1 MGKKDRHIRKKL
13 RKQKAKRPVRP
24 VALAYRGNKYR
35 TDELA
40 PTIFRTETAIYES
53 FVLTHRELTDHNVRS
68 ALKTLI
74 LQIRQGTLPS
84 PEEIGIDDGECGGET
99 IEDLVIWNIRRNWQD
114 LFQIEPYPGRSNLV
128 GVLRTIL
135 GSIECWGSI
144 APESRGY
151 LRYIGGF
158 LKKVGVSVEL
168 IASVESETM
177 ALPTG

>member
-1 MGKKDRHIRKKL
+1 MGKKDRHIRKKI
-13 RKQKAKRPVRP
+13 RKQKAKRTARP

-40 PTIFRTETAIYES
+40 PTIFRTETGIYES
-53 FVLTHRELTDHNVRS
+53 FVITRRELTDHNVRS
-68 ALKTLI
+68 ALETLI
-74 LQIRQGTLPS
+74 LQIRQGTLSS
-84 PEEIGIDDGECGGET
+84 PEEIGQYEPEGT
-99 IEDLVIWNIRRNWQD
+99 AEDLVIWNIRRNWQD
-114 LFQIEPYPGRSNLV
+114 LFQTTPHPGRSNLV
-128 GVLRTIL
+128 GLLRTIL

-151 LRYIGGF
+151 LRYIEGF

-168 IASVESETM
+168 VESETM